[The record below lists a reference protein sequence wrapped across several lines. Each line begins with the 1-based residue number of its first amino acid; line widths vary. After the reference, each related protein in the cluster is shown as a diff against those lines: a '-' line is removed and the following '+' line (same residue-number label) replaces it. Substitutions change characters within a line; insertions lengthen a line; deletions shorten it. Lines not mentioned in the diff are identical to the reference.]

1 MARIEESI
9 EIKRPVDKVF
19 AYTTDAESWPKWQ
32 SIIPEAEQTSQGSVG
47 VGATF
52 KGISRM
58 MGLGMKWTAK
68 VTEYEP
74 NRQFGKNITS
84 AGMIVKQHNAYDPI
98 ERGAKFTIVYDMKV
112 RGLFKLFSPMLV
124 SSMRKELKRSLS
136 NLRGILETQNE

>member
-1 MARIEESI
+1 MARIEEGV

-19 AYTTDAESWPKWQ
+19 AFTTDAKSWAKWQ

-58 MGLGMKWTAK
+58 MGLGMRWTAE

-74 NRQFGKNITS
+74 NSHFGKNITS
-84 AGMIVKQHNAYDPI
+84 VGMIVKQHNTYGPI
-98 ERGAKFTIVYDMKV
+98 EGGVKFTIVYDMKV
-112 RGLFKLFSPMLV
+112 RGLFKLFSPMLI
-124 SSMRKELKRSLS
+124 SSMHKELKKSLG
-136 NLRGILETQNE
+136 NLKGILETQT